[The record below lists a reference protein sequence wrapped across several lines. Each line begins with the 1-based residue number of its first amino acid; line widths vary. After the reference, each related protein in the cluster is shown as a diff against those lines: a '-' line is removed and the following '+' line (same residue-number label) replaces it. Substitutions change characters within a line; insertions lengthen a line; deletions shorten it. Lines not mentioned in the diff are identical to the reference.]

1 MLDKDTLLAFAED
14 LAKTASIATLQ
25 HFRAGTSIDNKAEG
39 GFDPVTEGDRQAETL
54 LRQKIHAKFPG
65 HGIKG
70 EEFPEKEGTEP
81 YRWVIDPIDGTR
93 AFICGVPTWCT
104 LIALEHEG
112 RPIMGII
119 DQPCLKERWVGL
131 TLPGEEPTLSVQGF
145 LAGRTSGLEDLSAA
159 RLMVTD
165 VREGEYFSADE
176 AAAVAKLGSKVR
188 LLRQGLDSYGFGLVA
203 GGQMDLVVEAGLKW
217 HDIAAV
223 IPVIEAA
230 DGTVTDWQGAP
241 LTDKGGDI
249 HVIVAATKALADQVS
264 EVLTS

>member
-1 MLDKDTLLAFAED
+1 MLDKDTLLSFAEE
-14 LAKTASIATLQ
+14 LAKAASMATLQ

-39 GFDPVTEGDRQAETL
+39 GFDPVTEGDRQAETF
-54 LRQKIHAKFPG
+54 LRQKIQAKFPG
-65 HGIKG
+65 HGIRG
-70 EEFPEKEGTEP
+70 EEFPEKEGSEP

-93 AFICGVPTWCT
+93 AFICGIPTWCT
-104 LIALEHEG
+104 LIALEHDG
-112 RPIMGII
+112 QPIMGII

-131 TLPGEEPTLSVQGF
+131 TLPGEEPMLTVQGF
-145 LAGRTSGLEDLSAA
+145 LAGRTSGLEELAAA

-176 AAAVAKLGSKVR
+176 AAAVAKLGCRVR

-217 HDIAAV
+217 HDVAAV

-230 DGTVTDWQGAP
+230 GGVVTDWYGAP
-241 LTDKGGDI
+241 LKDTGDNL
-249 HVIVAATKALADQVS
+249 HVIVAATRSLADQVS